1 MFSNKIKI
9 ELEKKDDIFHL
20 EPLGDIHV
28 GHAGFDADLYKKRIK
43 AISKDKNRYTIF
55 MGDQLDAIS
64 VYDKRFNPDMSL
76 EHDIDNQRK
85 EWQKLSQPLID
96 AHLAA
101 KKNKKSDIKYVKYVN
116 SVRSEKTGQW
126 RFNERMIGL
135 QGGESLDA
143 ALKRI
148 DKEKKLLN
156 IELPDPDQ
164 AQVEKEK
171 VESSSQVESATTEE
185 AVENVAMAEDEST
198 EESVEKEDTDSS
210 ETAED
215 SGQRIEEEPGETDS
229 EEN

>member
-1 MFSNKIKI
+1 MAKKTLSFA
-9 ELEKKDDIFHL
+9 EK
-20 EPLGDIHV
+20 
-28 GHAGFDADLYKKRIK
+28 
-43 AISKDKNRYTIF
+43 
-55 MGDQLDAIS
+55 
-64 VYDKRFNPDMSL
+64 
-76 EHDIDNQRK
+76 
-85 EWQKLSQPLID
+85 
-96 AHLAA
+96 AA
-101 KKNKKSDIKYVKYVN
+101 KKKNKSDIKYVKYVG

-171 VESSSQVESATTEE
+171 VESSAQVESDTTEE
-185 AVENVAMAEDEST
+185 AVETVTVAEDEST

-215 SGQRIEEEPGETDS
+215 SGQRIEEEPGETESD
-229 EEN
+229 ED

>member
-1 MFSNKIKI
+1 MAKKPLSFA
-9 ELEKKDDIFHL
+9 EK
-20 EPLGDIHV
+20 
-28 GHAGFDADLYKKRIK
+28 
-43 AISKDKNRYTIF
+43 
-55 MGDQLDAIS
+55 
-64 VYDKRFNPDMSL
+64 
-76 EHDIDNQRK
+76 
-85 EWQKLSQPLID
+85 
-96 AHLAA
+96 AA
-101 KKNKKSDIKYVKYVN
+101 KKKNKSDIKYVKYVG

-171 VESSSQVESATTEE
+171 VESSAQVESDTTEE
-185 AVENVAMAEDEST
+185 AVETVTVAEDEST

-215 SGQRIEEEPGETDS
+215 SGQRIEEEPGEIDS

>member
-1 MFSNKIKI
+1 MAKKTLSFA
-9 ELEKKDDIFHL
+9 EK
-20 EPLGDIHV
+20 
-28 GHAGFDADLYKKRIK
+28 
-43 AISKDKNRYTIF
+43 
-55 MGDQLDAIS
+55 
-64 VYDKRFNPDMSL
+64 
-76 EHDIDNQRK
+76 
-85 EWQKLSQPLID
+85 
-96 AHLAA
+96 AA
-101 KKNKKSDIKYVKYVN
+101 KKKNKSDIKYVKYVG

-171 VESSSQVESATTEE
+171 VESSAQVESDTTEE
-185 AVENVAMAEDEST
+185 AVETVTVAEDEST

-215 SGQRIEEEPGETDS
+215 SGQRIEEEPGKTDS

>member
-1 MFSNKIKI
+1 MAKKSLSFA
-9 ELEKKDDIFHL
+9 EK
-20 EPLGDIHV
+20 
-28 GHAGFDADLYKKRIK
+28 
-43 AISKDKNRYTIF
+43 
-55 MGDQLDAIS
+55 
-64 VYDKRFNPDMSL
+64 
-76 EHDIDNQRK
+76 
-85 EWQKLSQPLID
+85 
-96 AHLAA
+96 AA
-101 KKNKKSDIKYVKYVN
+101 KKKNKSDIKYVKYVG

-148 DKEKKLLN
+148 DEEKKLLN

-164 AQVEKEK
+164 TQVETEK
-171 VESSSQVESATTEE
+171 VESSAQVESATTEE
-185 AVENVAMAEDEST
+185 AVKTVAVAEDEST

>member
-1 MFSNKIKI
+1 MAKKTLSFA
-9 ELEKKDDIFHL
+9 EK
-20 EPLGDIHV
+20 
-28 GHAGFDADLYKKRIK
+28 
-43 AISKDKNRYTIF
+43 
-55 MGDQLDAIS
+55 
-64 VYDKRFNPDMSL
+64 
-76 EHDIDNQRK
+76 
-85 EWQKLSQPLID
+85 
-96 AHLAA
+96 AA
-101 KKNKKSDIKYVKYVN
+101 KKKNKSDIKYVKYVG

-171 VESSSQVESATTEE
+171 VESSAQVESDTTEE
-185 AVENVAMAEDEST
+185 AVETVTVAEDEST

-215 SGQRIEEEPGETDS
+215 SG
-229 EEN
+229 

>member
-1 MFSNKIKI
+1 MAKKTLSFA
-9 ELEKKDDIFHL
+9 EK
-20 EPLGDIHV
+20 
-28 GHAGFDADLYKKRIK
+28 
-43 AISKDKNRYTIF
+43 
-55 MGDQLDAIS
+55 
-64 VYDKRFNPDMSL
+64 
-76 EHDIDNQRK
+76 
-85 EWQKLSQPLID
+85 
-96 AHLAA
+96 AA
-101 KKNKKSDIKYVKYVN
+101 KKKNKSDIKYVKYVG

-171 VESSSQVESATTEE
+171 VESSAQVESDTTEE
-185 AVENVAMAEDEST
+185 AVETVTVAEDEST

>member
-1 MFSNKIKI
+1 MAKKTLSFA
-9 ELEKKDDIFHL
+9 EK
-20 EPLGDIHV
+20 
-28 GHAGFDADLYKKRIK
+28 
-43 AISKDKNRYTIF
+43 
-55 MGDQLDAIS
+55 
-64 VYDKRFNPDMSL
+64 
-76 EHDIDNQRK
+76 
-85 EWQKLSQPLID
+85 
-96 AHLAA
+96 AA
-101 KKNKKSDIKYVKYVN
+101 KKKKKSDIKYVKYVG

-164 AQVEKEK
+164 AQVE
-171 VESSSQVESATTEE
+171 SDTTEE
-185 AVENVAMAEDEST
+185 AVETVTVAEDEST

>member
-1 MFSNKIKI
+1 MAKKTLSFA
-9 ELEKKDDIFHL
+9 EK
-20 EPLGDIHV
+20 
-28 GHAGFDADLYKKRIK
+28 
-43 AISKDKNRYTIF
+43 
-55 MGDQLDAIS
+55 
-64 VYDKRFNPDMSL
+64 
-76 EHDIDNQRK
+76 
-85 EWQKLSQPLID
+85 
-96 AHLAA
+96 AA
-101 KKNKKSDIKYVKYVN
+101 KKKNQSDIKYVKYVG

-171 VESSSQVESATTEE
+171 VESSAQVESDTTEE
-185 AVENVAMAEDEST
+185 AVETVTVAEDEST

>member
-1 MFSNKIKI
+1 MAKKTLSFA
-9 ELEKKDDIFHL
+9 EK
-20 EPLGDIHV
+20 
-28 GHAGFDADLYKKRIK
+28 
-43 AISKDKNRYTIF
+43 
-55 MGDQLDAIS
+55 
-64 VYDKRFNPDMSL
+64 
-76 EHDIDNQRK
+76 
-85 EWQKLSQPLID
+85 
-96 AHLAA
+96 AA
-101 KKNKKSDIKYVKYVN
+101 KKKNKSDIKYVKYVG

-171 VESSSQVESATTEE
+171 VESSAQVESDTTEE
-185 AVENVAMAEDEST
+185 VVETVTVAEDEST

-215 SGQRIEEEPGETDS
+215 SDQRIEEEPGETDS

>member
-1 MFSNKIKI
+1 MAKKTLSFA
-9 ELEKKDDIFHL
+9 EK
-20 EPLGDIHV
+20 
-28 GHAGFDADLYKKRIK
+28 
-43 AISKDKNRYTIF
+43 
-55 MGDQLDAIS
+55 
-64 VYDKRFNPDMSL
+64 
-76 EHDIDNQRK
+76 
-85 EWQKLSQPLID
+85 
-96 AHLAA
+96 AA
-101 KKNKKSDIKYVKYVN
+101 KKKKKSDIKYVKYVG

-164 AQVEKEK
+164 AQVEKKK
-171 VESSSQVESATTEE
+171 VESSAQVESDTTEE
-185 AVENVAMAEDEST
+185 AVETVTVAEDEST